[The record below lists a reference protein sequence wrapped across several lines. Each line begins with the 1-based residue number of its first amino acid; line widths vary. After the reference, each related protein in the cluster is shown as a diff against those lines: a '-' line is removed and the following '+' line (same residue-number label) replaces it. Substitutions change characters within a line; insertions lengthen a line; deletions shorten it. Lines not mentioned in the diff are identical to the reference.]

1 MNVLLLAPQPFYQ
14 NRGTPIAVRLVL
26 RVLSERPCTEVDVL
40 TYHEGEPV
48 ELPDVR
54 IYRSQNLPGLN
65 DIRPGFS
72 TKKLVADVLLF
83 FEAWRLVREN
93 DYDLIHAGEEAVFFA
108 MFFKRAYGIPF
119 AYDMDSSIAQQL
131 TEQVPALE
139 VFSGLFDW
147 LERQAIQRSLINF
160 PVCNALADLCRK
172 NGSGKT
178 VTLHDISQ
186 LDEPEGADAE
196 RIQQEVTAR
205 GTVFLYV
212 GNLESYQGID
222 LLLESFRY
230 ALEREPDLTLVVV
243 GGVEEHIRHY
253 RSEATRLG
261 IAERTFFLGPRPFEE
276 LADYLASADVLVS
289 PRVEGI
295 NTPMKI
301 FPYLHSGKPVLA
313 TDLTTHNQLLTED
326 EAVLAPANVE
336 GYGKGMLT
344 LARNPSLRHR
354 LGQNGHALVE
364 RNHTFEAHRDRL
376 NEAYDW
382 IEEKLA

>member
-1 MNVLLLAPQPFYQ
+1 
-14 NRGTPIAVRLVL
+14 
-26 RVLSERPCTEVDVL
+26 
-40 TYHEGEPV
+40 
-48 ELPDVR
+48 
-54 IYRSQNLPGLN
+54 
-65 DIRPGFS
+65 
-72 TKKLVADVLLF
+72 
-83 FEAWRLVREN
+83 
-93 DYDLIHAGEEAVFFA
+93 
-108 MFFKRAYGIPF
+108 MFFKQAYEIPF

-147 LERQAIQRSLINF
+147 LERQAIRSSLINF
-160 PVCNALADLCRK
+160 PVCSALADLCRK

-186 LDEPEGADAE
+186 LDEPEGADAG
-196 RIQQEVTAR
+196 RIRQEVDAR

-243 GGVEEHIRHY
+243 GGIEEHIRHY
-253 RSEATRLG
+253 RSEAARRE
-261 IAERTFFLGPRPFEE
+261 IEERTFFLGPRPFEE
-276 LADYLASADVLVS
+276 LEDYLAGTDVLVS

-326 EAVLAPANVE
+326 EAVLAPANAE